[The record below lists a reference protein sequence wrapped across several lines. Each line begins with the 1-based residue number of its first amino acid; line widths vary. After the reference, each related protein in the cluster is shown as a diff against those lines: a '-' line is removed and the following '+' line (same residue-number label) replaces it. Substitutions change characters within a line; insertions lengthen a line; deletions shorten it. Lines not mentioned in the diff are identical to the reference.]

1 MKKTLLYSLILS
13 LNISYAQDSLQFDK
27 IVQWDANPI
36 ESQGKTGTCWSFS
49 TTSFLE
55 SELIRMGKG
64 TYNLSEM
71 FVARQTYLD
80 KADNYVRRHGKTQ
93 FGEGSLGHDM
103 INAIE
108 TYGIVP
114 KEVFSGLQ
122 SISRT
127 HNHAELSNILKAYL
141 EAIVENKG
149 GELSVLW
156 REGYTALLDVYLG
169 EFPESFIYQEEIFSP
184 KSFSTSLG
192 LSADNYLSLTSYTH
206 EPYYSSFILGIPDN
220 WSNGLF
226 HNLPIDLLYNSTKN
240 ALKNG
245 FTIEWD
251 TDVSNSGF
259 NSKKGLALVAI
270 EGEKPNFNL
279 VSNEMEVSQAYRQE
293 AFDNY
298 AVGDDHLMHI
308 VGLVEDPGGKEY
320 FVVKNSWGDK
330 IGMEGFKGHILVSE
344 SYFKLNTISVLMHR
358 DGLSNIV
365 KKKLNLK
372 YNVSL
377 PGIINE

>member
-1 MKKTLLYSLILS
+1 MKKIILYTLIFS
-13 LNISYAQDSLQFDK
+13 LNISYAQDSLQFVK

-64 TYNLSEM
+64 THNLSEM
-71 FVARQTYLD
+71 FIARQTYLD

-93 FGEGSLGHDM
+93 FGEGSLGHDL

-122 SISRT
+122 SSTKT
-127 HNHAELSNILKAYL
+127 HNHAELSNILKVYL

-149 GELSVLW
+149 GKLSGLW
-156 REGYTALLDVYLG
+156 RKGYAALLDVYLG
-169 EFPESFIYQEEIFSP
+169 EFPESFIYQEEVFSP
-184 KSFSTSLG
+184 KSFSSSMG
-192 LSADNYLSLTSYTH
+192 LNTGNYLSLTSYTH
-206 EPYYSSFILGIPDN
+206 EPYYGSFILGIPDN

-226 HNLPIDLLYNSTKN
+226 YNLPIDILYISTKN

-245 FTIEWD
+245 FTIVWD

-259 NSKKGLALVAI
+259 NSVNGLAIVAQ

-279 VSNEMEVSQAYRQE
+279 VSNEMEVSQDLRQE

-298 AVGDDHLMHI
+298 TVGDDHLMHI
-308 VGLVEDPGGKEY
+308 VGIVQDTIGKEY
-320 FVVKNSWGDK
+320 FLVKNSWGDK
-330 IGMEGFKGHILVSE
+330 KGMEGFKGHVLVSE

-358 DGLSNIV
+358 DGLSSV
-365 KKKLNLK
+365 MKKKLDLK
-372 YNVSL
+372 
-377 PGIINE
+377 